1 MTTPALRPL
10 SALLALTLLAT
21 PLHAQD
27 QAVVPPTGGASD
39 AGELPLDELRTFAD
53 VFNQIRLSYVEEVDD
68 KTLLESA
75 IRGMLEGL
83 DPHSAYLDADSFDDL
98 QVNTSGE
105 FGGLGLEVG
114 MEDGF
119 IKVIAPIDG
128 TPAQRAGIEPG
139 DIIVK
144 LDGKPV
150 KGLSLTD
157 AVDAM
162 RGEAGSKVD
171 LTILREGNPK
181 PLEIELER
189 AVIKVVSV
197 RSRLLEPGFGYL
209 RIAQFQAGTG
219 EEFSR
224 ELNKLLADGKLKGL
238 VLDLRNNPGGI
249 LQSSVEVADAF
260 LDNGLIVYTEGRLPT
275 SRSQFSASG
284 ADLTDGTPMV
294 VLING
299 GSASAAEIVAGAL
312 QDHRRAVIMGTDSFG
327 KGSVQTVVPLSEQS
341 AIKLTTARYFTPD
354 GRSIQANGIAPD
366 IQVDRARLERVESN
380 EITEADLQRHL
391 SSGNGKESTAKSRRQ
406 QQKQEELLT
415 SDNQLYEALTLLKGL
430 HILGRNSGT
439 AAVPTT

>member
-1 MTTPALRPL
+1 MTIAAMRPFG
-10 SALLALTLLAT
+10 ALLALTLLT
-21 PLHAQD
+21 SPLLAQD
-27 QAVVPPTGGASD
+27 EPIGAPEMTD
-39 AGELPLDELRTFAD
+39 AGALPLDELRIFAD

-68 KTLLESA
+68 KTLLENA
-75 IRGMLEGL
+75 VRGMLEGL
-83 DPHSAYLDADSFDDL
+83 DPHSAYLDAESFDDL

-114 MEDGF
+114 MENGF

-139 DIIVK
+139 DLIVK

-150 KGLSLTD
+150 KGMSLTD
-157 AVDAM
+157 AVEAM
-162 RGEAGSKVD
+162 RGPAGSKVE
-171 LTILREGNPK
+171 LTVLREGSPQ
-181 PLEIELER
+181 PIDLALER
-189 AVIKVVSV
+189 AIIKVVSV
-197 RSRLLEPGFGYL
+197 RGRLLEPGFGYL

-219 EEFSR
+219 AEFNR
-224 ELNKLLADGKLKGL
+224 ELDKLVAKGKLKGL

-249 LQSSVEVADAF
+249 LQSSIEVADAF
-260 LDNGLIVYTEGRLPT
+260 LGSGLIVYTEGRLPN

-284 ADLTDGTPMV
+284 ADVTQGTPLV

-327 KGSVQTVVPLSEQS
+327 KGSVQTVVPLSESS
-341 AIKLTTARYFTPD
+341 AIKLTTARYFTPN
-354 GRSIQANGIAPD
+354 GRSIQANGIEPD
-366 IQVDRARLERVESN
+366 IQVDRAQLEMIESD

-391 SSGNGKESTAKSRRQ
+391 SNGNGRESTGKSRRQ

-430 HILGRNSGT
+430 HILGRNLTGAPAS
-439 AAVPTT
+439 